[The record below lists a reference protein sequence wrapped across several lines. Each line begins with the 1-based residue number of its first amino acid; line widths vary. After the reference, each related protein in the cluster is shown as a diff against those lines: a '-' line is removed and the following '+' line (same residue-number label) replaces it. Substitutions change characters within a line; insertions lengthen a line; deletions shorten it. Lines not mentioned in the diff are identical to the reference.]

1 MILFHLFDN
10 SRFSRINPSILC
22 ADPGGGG
29 GGGGGT
35 DFSFKLMRVE
45 TREDPNT
52 TISGPSSAR
61 QRYAIYM
68 AFRWRADDGPTLKT
82 VFVAL

>member
-1 MILFHLFDN
+1 MVLFHLFDN

-22 ADPGGGG
+22 ADPDSLGGSNF
-29 GGGGGT
+29 

-45 TREDPNT
+45 KREDPNT

-61 QRYAIYM
+61 QRSALYYM
-68 AFRWRADDGPTLKT
+68 AFRWRADDGPTLKAGL
-82 VFVAL
+82 VSL